1 MASLWVFD
9 LDGTLIDVEARYLRI
24 HGELISAR
32 GGLADPEYWTKKRD
46 KTPEPDIAR
55 TCGLDAG
62 EAQAYASDR
71 LHLLEDPRYLALDRV
86 FPGVFDVLGRIG
98 PARAVL
104 ATKRK
109 NRAALETQLEKL
121 CLREC
126 FSRVLTPAVG
136 DDKKTLHPSILG
148 ASPVG
153 ARIVSVSDSPQDI
166 VDGKASGFYTVA
178 VLTGLRSRRF
188 IEPTKPDATVGSISE
203 LSLEEVEHVS
213 HI

>member
-1 MASLWVFD
+1 MPSLWVFD

-24 HGELISAR
+24 HGELISDR

-55 TCGLDAG
+55 ACGLDAAG
-62 EAQAYASDR
+62 AQAYASDR

-86 FPGVFDVLGRIG
+86 FPGAFDLLSRVG
-98 PARAVL
+98 AAHAVL

-109 NRAALETQLEKL
+109 NRAALEVQLKQL
-121 CLREC
+121 GLRDC

-136 DDKKTLHPSILG
+136 EDKKNLHPAIRG
-148 ASPVG
+148 AAPVG
-153 ARIVSVSDSPQDI
+153 TRIVSVSDSPQDI
-166 VDGKASGFYTVA
+166 VDGKASGFFTVA
-178 VLTGLRSRRF
+178 VLSGLRNRRF
-188 IEPTKPDATVGSISE
+188 IEPTTPDATVGSISE